1 MRRSLVIALVASLPW
16 GALALDPM
24 EPVLRSQSQAAI
36 AAAVPPAR
44 TTEAPFRS
52 FRDPLPELTLRD
64 ELASRGPRRAGCE
77 NASELCYDLAEGRV
91 VYRAARAYMPTIEG
105 LRAENISVRQD
116 RIVFKY
122 SFR

>member
-1 MRRSLVIALVASLPW
+1 MRRSLVIAVVASMPW
-16 GALALDPM
+16 GAWALDPM
-24 EPVLRSQSQAAI
+24 EPMALRSQSQAAV

-44 TTEAPFRS
+44 TTEAPFRA
-52 FRDPLPELTLRD
+52 FRDPLPELTLRE
-64 ELASRGPRRAGCE
+64 ELASRARRPGCE
-77 NASELCYDLAEGRV
+77 NAASLCYDLAEGRV
-91 VYRAARAYMPTIEG
+91 VYRAARAYMPTFEG